1 MLKQTQLDVGICW
14 ITVTLYIKW
23 NSAHTT
29 WYKHI
34 YIRCNYI
41 SYFTLV
47 AFYLKNNKNPFIPNH
62 HGARFFLTLMKTAKE
77 VYEFT
82 SWVCTMRESFIAKK
96 VFQNRAINLS
106 PLHINNPFWGKTK
119 THSNAFSV
127 LLCVKEYNLVVL
139 DSKLM
144 TW

>member
-23 NSAHTT
+23 NSVHTT
-29 WYKHI
+29 WHKHV
-34 YIRCNYI
+34 YIRSI
-41 SYFTLV
+41 TYFTLV
-47 AFYLKNNKNPFIPNH
+47 ALYFKKQWKPIYTKSSWSKIFSNSDENCKGSLWIHVMGLYNARKFY
-62 HGARFFLTLMKTAKE
+62 
-77 VYEFT
+77 
-82 SWVCTMRESFIAKK
+82 SKK